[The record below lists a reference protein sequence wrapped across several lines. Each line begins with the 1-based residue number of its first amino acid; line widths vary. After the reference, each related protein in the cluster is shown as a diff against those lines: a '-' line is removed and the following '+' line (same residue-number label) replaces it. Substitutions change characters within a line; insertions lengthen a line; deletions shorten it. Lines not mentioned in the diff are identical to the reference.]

1 MIYNKE
7 DIDISLVQCPHE
19 EEKGYIYSS
28 IEHRDI

>member
-19 EEKGYIYSS
+19 EEKGYICISKPA
-28 IEHRDI
+28 